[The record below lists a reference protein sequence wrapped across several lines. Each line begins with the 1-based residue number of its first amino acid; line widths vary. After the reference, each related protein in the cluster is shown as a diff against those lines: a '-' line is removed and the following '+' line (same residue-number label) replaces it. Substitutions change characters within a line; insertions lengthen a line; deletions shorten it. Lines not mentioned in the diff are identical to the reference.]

1 MLKSRA
7 EIENRVSAVTRCLRS
22 VVVLGILVITAAP
35 SLGQGIRV
43 KDITYVAGARENQL
57 YGMGLVVGLNRT
69 GARSLATQQIAIDML
84 RKLDVTSKIARQTL
98 EDNVFISSS
107 ISSVM
112 VTADLP
118 SFARKGTRM
127 DVTVSV
133 LDDAISLQGGTLLL
147 TPLKGADGKVY
158 AVAQGTVSIGGMQGF
173 FAAPGQSQN
182 HPTSGRIPSG
192 AIVEREELGK
202 IHDNGFVRLLLHDPD
217 FATARKIAD
226 AINSNFNAGAVMID
240 PATIQIQVPRQSQV
254 NPVRFI
260 GELGLLEVTP
270 DAAARVIINERTGT
284 VVVGNRVKISTVA
297 IAHGNLVIEPAKPA
311 PATPAAGGL
320 PFAALATPLTPGE
333 APEGDKLNRV
343 GRTVTVAELTR
354 ALNALGVTPKDLI
367 AIFQALRESGALHA
381 ELVVM

>member
-147 TPLKGADGKVY
+147 TPLKGADGEVY